1 MDLMG
6 KTRRTKMCG
15 EFRSQD
21 IGQNVVA
28 MGFVAKYRNLGPII
42 FIDLRDRTGIVQVS
56 IEENTIGEELFAKA
70 VKIRNEYVLA
80 IEGVV
85 ESRGEKNINK
95 NIPTGEVEI
104 IAKDVKILNTAEELP
119 IVISDK
125 AKNSE
130 ALSYKYRYLDIRREA
145 IQRKLIMRSKVCK
158 VARDYFE
165 ENGFLEI
172 ETPFLGRSTPEGARD
187 YLVPSRVHPSCF
199 YALPQSPQI
208 YKQLLMIGG
217 YDRYYQIA
225 RCFRDEDLRA
235 NRQPEFT
242 QIDLEMSFA
251 DENDIMDIGE
261 GLLRKIF
268 KECINYDLPEKI
280 RRMPYKEAM
289 ERYGS
294 DKPDTRFDMEIVNVS
309 DLVANCGFSVFTGAV
324 ANGGSVRAINA
335 KGLAGE
341 FTRKEIDKL
350 TPFVQD
356 FGAKGVAYIKLT
368 DAGINSPI
376 AKFLSEDEI
385 NALIERLDIKVGDI
399 AFFLADRDKTVL
411 QTLGALRIRIAK
423 QFNLIR
429 PGFDVLWVVDFPL
442 FEYSEEEG
450 RAVAVHHPFTAP
462 KDEDIPELDK
472 NVLNVLSKA
481 YDIVIN
487 GEEAGGGSVRIHQV
501 ELQHKMFELLGMSE
515 EDIVR
520 RFGFFV
526 DAFKYGTPPHCGMAF
541 GLDRLIMTLTGTD
554 NIKDVIAFPKMQN
567 ASCLMTDAPAMVEP
581 KQLEEL
587 YIECKKSEE

>member
-15 EFRSQD
+15 EFRSSD
-21 IGQNVVA
+21 IGQSVVA

-56 IEENTIGEELFAKA
+56 IEENSIGADLFAKA

-80 IEGVV
+80 IEGIV

-125 AKNSE
+125 VKNSE

-145 IQRKLIMRSKVCK
+145 IQKKLIMRSKVCK
-158 VARDYFE
+158 VVRDYFE
-165 ENGFLEI
+165 DNGFLEI

-242 QIDLEMSFA
+242 QIDIEMSFA

-309 DLVANCGFSVFTGAV
+309 DIVSSCGFSVFTGAI

-368 DAGINSPI
+368 EQGVTSPI
-376 AKFLSEDEI
+376 AKFLSEEEI
-385 NALIERLDIKVGDI
+385 NSLIERLDIKEGDI

-429 PGFDVLWVVDFPL
+429 AGYDVLWVVDFPL

-450 RAVAVHHPFTAP
+450 RPVAVHHPFTAP
-462 KDEDIPELDK
+462 KDEDIPELDR

-567 ASCLMTDAPAMVEP
+567 ASCLMTDAPATVEQ
-581 KQLEEL
+581 KQLDEL
-587 YIECKKSEE
+587 FIECKKSE